1 MGSISKE
8 LKELETRSKDSYPV
22 TNKDYYIKKYMYG
35 EMAPPGWLRRS
46 SRRGFFSKERII
58 SLLAE
63 GEIQE
68 GEMLQVTS
76 SWEYYLYPGPRP
88 LSKWGPVC
96 P

>member
-46 SRRGFFSKERII
+46 SRRGFFSKDRVTIF
-58 SLLAE
+58 LANKE
-63 GEIQE
+63 P
-68 GEMLQVTS
+68 EMEMTKVAT